1 MTSTSL
7 VTTSTSPYYLYD
19 QSLKSI
25 FRTTAKRAWSFAGW
39 FVFFFFSWQV
49 CLVLRIEISHCLR
62 IMPSARRMKY
72 NFCENWIFVHE
83 DRSFVQENWSNVQ
96 CVSRDKLC
104 VICVQWCEIVLD
116 CAESSSCVNFLS
128 QSQLDC
134 NLLFVQ

>member
-1 MTSTSL
+1 M
-7 VTTSTSPYYLYD
+7 
-19 QSLKSI
+19 
-25 FRTTAKRAWSFAGW
+25 
-39 FVFFFFSWQV
+39 
-49 CLVLRIEISHCLR
+49 LRIEISHCLR

-72 NFCENWIFVHE
+72 NFCENWIFVLENWIFVHE